1 MDWKIARKRMHCD
14 CSIHDVVSSV
24 LEYLIITPM
33 FAIAYLAVTVPWML
47 FVIKLDGEQFTDFI
61 WQSVLVDLI
70 VAYPVTKLIM
80 KLNPRIEKITS
91 LRH

>member
-1 MDWKIARKRMHCD
+1 MDWKRARKRLHCD

-24 LEYLIITPM
+24 FEYFIITPM
-33 FAIAYLAVTVPWML
+33 FATAYLAVTVPWMF

-70 VAYPVTKLIM
+70 VAYPVTKLIL
-80 KLNPRIEKITS
+80 KLKPRIEKITS